1 MTVEGGGGRDAATTP
16 IIPGFSPDPSV
27 CRVGADYYLANSSF
41 EYAPGIPIW
50 HSRDL
55 RTWTQLGNALDRES
69 QFPAGASAA
78 SRGIYAPTL
87 RHRDGTFYLV
97 TTNVDAPGEQIVVT
111 ATDPAGPWSD
121 PIVLTGLGGI
131 DPDLAWDD
139 DGTCVLTYCGL
150 DPALRPGGGD
160 LPVIA
165 QARVDLA
172 RGEVRE
178 RPRVVWEGTGLAH
191 PEGPHLFQRDGWWYL
206 LIAEGGT
213 ERGHAVSVA
222 RSRAIDGPF
231 EAAPANPILS
241 RRSTSSPVQNTGH
254 ADLVERPDGTWAM
267 VYLGVRPRGFSPAFH
282 VNGRETFLA
291 RVEWV
296 DGWPVVH
303 VDDLLPAPSDTAFID
318 DFTGPLHPRWVSPGA
333 ALTAFVERAAGGGL
347 LLRRTDAA
355 TGAPAALS
363 ARTRDLRWRYEAR
376 VDASAGAVALRVRLD
391 ERHWYEARLDAGA
404 LTFAARI
411 GPLNVSDDVG
421 RVDGEAVTLVVEA
434 VDATADG
441 PDDLRFGVIGADG
454 ERWLAQKDGRYLS
467 TEVAGGFT
475 GRTLGLHALGA
486 EPARI
491 LSARYSPVAG

>member
-191 PEGPHLFQRDGWWYL
+191 PRGRTSSSATG
-206 LIAEGGT
+206 GGT
-213 ERGHAVSVA
+213 C
-222 RSRAIDGPF
+222 
-231 EAAPANPILS
+231 
-241 RRSTSSPVQNTGH
+241 
-254 ADLVERPDGTWAM
+254 
-267 VYLGVRPRGFSPAFH
+267 
-282 VNGRETFLA
+282 
-291 RVEWV
+291 
-296 DGWPVVH
+296 
-303 VDDLLPAPSDTAFID
+303 
-318 DFTGPLHPRWVSPGA
+318 
-333 ALTAFVERAAGGGL
+333 
-347 LLRRTDAA
+347 
-355 TGAPAALS
+355 
-363 ARTRDLRWRYEAR
+363 
-376 VDASAGAVALRVRLD
+376 
-391 ERHWYEARLDAGA
+391 
-404 LTFAARI
+404 
-411 GPLNVSDDVG
+411 
-421 RVDGEAVTLVVEA
+421 
-434 VDATADG
+434 
-441 PDDLRFGVIGADG
+441 
-454 ERWLAQKDGRYLS
+454 
-467 TEVAGGFT
+467 
-475 GRTLGLHALGA
+475 
-486 EPARI
+486 
-491 LSARYSPVAG
+491 